1 MAAKRGLVGSTA
13 RKPQDETSLNQSA
26 CRQASQAA
34 MAKAQSA
41 SQQPPSASTESGQK
55 GRALKHEKL
64 QSTIAKGRRMGRELE
79 ADNRTSGD
87 QPPIAPILTSG
98 QLRAIINATADA
110 ILTVDSAGR
119 ILDFNPA
126 AEAMFAC
133 SSTVIIGQ
141 PLESLFST
149 ISAQLLRSHLCAEAT
164 NSTLDEQDLLIEGRR
179 PDDDIFL
186 AEVAVR
192 PAADQDLFV
201 FVVRD
206 LSERRRLE
214 HQLIELNTRQQ
225 QQVSREIHDD
235 IAQQLSGIL
244 MLASNIER
252 RLALPAKEPKL
263 RQDFEQLQGHI
274 KQTLDS
280 ARQLSKRLAPADL
293 ASDSLPAALSELAAR
308 VQQNFGLECRFRDHS
323 GLSISDHTQ
332 SLHLFRIAQEAVS
345 NAIHLGQAT
354 CIEIHL
360 QTLDDSIRLSVR
372 HNGRSPRG
380 SADASG
386 GLGLRVMRSRANI
399 LGGQCRFISPPGG
412 GTLLQCDIPDWSSA
426 TSANP
431 G

>member
-1 MAAKRGLVGSTA
+1 MTAKRTL
-13 RKPQDETSLNQSA
+13 E
-26 CRQASQAA
+26 
-34 MAKAQSA
+34 
-41 SQQPPSASTESGQK
+41 
-55 GRALKHEKL
+55 
-64 QSTIAKGRRMGRELE
+64 RE
-79 ADNRTSGD
+79 
-87 QPPIAPILTSG
+87 
-98 QLRAIINATADA
+98 QLRAIINAVADA
-110 ILTVDSAGR
+110 LITVDGAGR

-126 AEAMFAC
+126 AEVLFAC
-133 SSTVIIGQ
+133 CSTAVIGQ
-141 PLESLFST
+141 PLELLFST
-149 ISAQLLRSHLCAEAT
+149 LSTQLLQDHLCAEAADT
-164 NSTLDEQDLLIEGRR
+164 ALGEQDLLIEGRR

-235 IAQQLSGIL
+235 IAQQLSAIL
-244 MLASNIER
+244 MLASTIER
-252 RLALPAKEPKL
+252 KLALSVKDSKL
-263 RQDFEQLQGHI
+263 EQDFEQLQGHI
-274 KQTLDS
+274 KRTLNS

-293 ASDSLPAALSELAAR
+293 ASDSLPAALRELAAR
-308 VQQNFGLECRFRDHS
+308 VQHNFGLDCRFHDKS

-332 SLHLFRIAQEAVS
+332 TLHLFRIAQEAVN

-360 QTLDDSIRLSVR
+360 QNTDDRIRLSIR
-372 HNGRSPRG
+372 DNGRSLRG
-380 SADASG
+380 AADADS
-386 GLGLRVMRSRANI
+386 GLGLRLMRSRANI
-399 LGGQCRFISPPGG
+399 LGGQCRFISPPDG

-431 G
+431 E